1 MKLLN
6 IDTYQKILFFLCVGV
21 TYLNNYELT
30 FIIWFITFLIT
41 IKKKYS
47 LKIFYYVSIF
57 STILLIAFF
66 SSFFYNPTTFSI
78 IRDITYLTKP
88 ILGLLIGYQ
97 IFKLNKTSKI
107 NYFIYVGLF
116 IAIIHITILFF
127 AFLQVKSLNLNL
139 LRSWGGFF
147 SDYEIYVLIMLIF
160 YRELNI
166 TLSKKATIYIF
177 IIVFISSLLYAS
189 RTNLIQFVILF
200 LAMKGYFKITK
211 SALIVLFS
219 IFCIATLS
227 YFLIVSYNPIRGG
240 KGLDAFLYK
249 IKIAPEEAFKTKI
262 NKEDWKDF
270 NDNYRSF
277 ENIITVK
284 QVTNEGWMAILFG
297 KGLGSNVNLGRKVKT
312 NDGTEVQF
320 IPILHNGF
328 MTVFLKAGLL
338 GVFLLCYFIY
348 ILSRQSR
355 SENEIIRNIN
365 YLLVGTT
372 IFLIVS
378 NWVFMGLYLKLDNKS
393 IIIGFLIALKELIA
407 NQSKEII
414 EK

>member
-57 STILLIAFF
+57 SIILIISFF

-116 IAIIHITILFF
+116 IAIIHIAILFI
-127 AFLQVKSLNLNL
+127 AFLQVKSLDLNL
-139 LRSWGGFF
+139 LRSWGGYF
-147 SDYEIYVLIMLIF
+147 SDYEIYVLITLIF
-160 YRELNI
+160 HKELNV
-166 TLSKKATIYIF
+166 TLSKKTIRYIF

-211 SALIVLFS
+211 KSLIVLFS
-219 IFCIATLS
+219 IFSVMTLS

-277 ENIITVK
+277 ENIITVR
-284 QVTNEGWMAILFG
+284 QVSNEGLMTILFG
-297 KGLGSNVNLGRKVKT
+297 KGLGSNVNLGRKIKT

-328 MTVFLKAGLL
+328 MTVFLKAGLF
-338 GVFLLCYFIY
+338 GVLFLVYFIY
-348 ILSRQSR
+348 VLFKQNKSK
-355 SENEIIRNIN
+355 NEIIRNIN
-365 YLLVGTT
+365 YLLVGTS

-407 NQSKEII
+407 NQSKELI
-414 EK
+414 E

>member
-1 MKLLN
+1 MRLLN
-6 IDTYQKILFFLCVGV
+6 IDTYQKTLFFLCVGV

-57 STILLIAFF
+57 STILLVSFF

-116 IAIIHITILFF
+116 IAIIHIIILFI

-160 YRELNI
+160 HRELNI

-189 RTNLIQFVILF
+189 RTNLIQFVILY
-200 LAMKGYFKITK
+200 LAMKGYFKATK

-219 IFCIATLS
+219 IFCITTLS

-284 QVTNEGWMAILFG
+284 QVSNEGWVAIFFG

-348 ILSRQSR
+348 ILSKQSR
-355 SENEIIRNIN
+355 SENEIIKNIN

-372 IFLIVS
+372 FFLIVS

>member
-6 IDTYQKILFFLCVGV
+6 LDIYQKILFFLCVGV

-30 FIIWFITFLIT
+30 FMVWFIAFLIT

-47 LKIFYYVSIF
+47 LNIFYYVSIF
-57 STILLIAFF
+57 STILIISFF
-66 SSFFYNPTTFSI
+66 SSFFYNPTIFSI

-97 IFKLNKTSKI
+97 IFKLNNTSKI
-107 NYFIYVGLF
+107 NYFIKVGFFIALIHILILF
-116 IAIIHITILFF
+116 I
-127 AFLQVKSLNLNL
+127 AFLQVKSLDLNI
-139 LRSWGGFF
+139 LRSWGGYF
-147 SDYEIYVLIMLIF
+147 SDYEIYVLIILLF
-160 YRELNI
+160 HKEFNV
-166 TLSKKATIYIF
+166 TLSKKAIRLIF
-177 IIVFISSLLYAS
+177 TTVFISSLLYAS
-189 RTNLIQFVILF
+189 RTNLIQFVILL

-211 SALIVLFS
+211 KSLYVLISIFS
-219 IFCIATLS
+219 IMTLS

-284 QVTNEGWMAILFG
+284 QVSNEGLIAILFG
-297 KGLGSNVNLGRKVKT
+297 KGLGSNVNLGRKVQT

-328 MTVFLKAGLL
+328 MTVFLKAGLF
-338 GVFLLCYFIY
+338 GVFFLVYFIY
-348 ILSRQSR
+348 ILSKQDKSKK
-355 SENEIIRNIN
+355 EIINNIN
-365 YLLVGTT
+365 YLLVGTS

-393 IIIGFLIALKELIA
+393 IIIGFLIALKELMA
-407 NQSKEII
+407 NQSKELI
-414 EK
+414 E

>member
-57 STILLIAFF
+57 SIILIISFF

-116 IAIIHITILFF
+116 IAIIHIAILFI
-127 AFLQVKSLNLNL
+127 AFLQVKSLDLNL
-139 LRSWGGFF
+139 LRSWGGYF
-147 SDYEIYVLIMLIF
+147 SDYEIYVLITLIF
-160 YRELNI
+160 HKELNV
-166 TLSKKATIYIF
+166 TLSKKVIRYIF

-211 SALIVLFS
+211 KSLIVLFS
-219 IFCIATLS
+219 IFSVMTLS

-277 ENIITVK
+277 ENIITVR
-284 QVTNEGWMAILFG
+284 QVSNEGLMTILFG
-297 KGLGSNVNLGRKVKT
+297 KGLGSNVNLGRKIKT

-328 MTVFLKAGLL
+328 MTVFLKAGLF
-338 GVFLLCYFIY
+338 GVLFLVYFIY
-348 ILSRQSR
+348 VLFKQNKSK
-355 SENEIIRNIN
+355 NEIIRNIN
-365 YLLVGTT
+365 YLLVGTS

-407 NQSKEII
+407 NQSKELI
-414 EK
+414 E

>member
-1 MKLLN
+1 MRLLN
-6 IDTYQKILFFLCVGV
+6 IDIFQKILFFLCVGV

-30 FIIWFITFLIT
+30 FIVWFMTFLIT

-57 STILLIAFF
+57 SAILIISFF
-66 SSFFYNPTTFSI
+66 SSFFYNPATFSI
-78 IRDITYLTKP
+78 IKDITYLTKP

-97 IFKLNKTSKI
+97 IFKLNNNSKI

-116 IAIIHITILFF
+116 IAITHIAIIFI

-139 LRSWGGFF
+139 LRSWGGYF
-147 SDYEIYVLIMLIF
+147 SDYEIYVLIILIF
-160 YRELNI
+160 HKELYV
-166 TLSKKATIYIF
+166 TLSKKNMIYIF
-177 IIVFISSLLYAS
+177 LIVFISSLLYAS

-200 LAMKGYFKITK
+200 LAMKGYFKITRK
-211 SALIVLFS
+211 SLTVLFS
-219 IFCIATLS
+219 IFTLMTLS

-284 QVTNEGWMAILFG
+284 QVSNEGLVAILVG

-328 MTVFLKAGLL
+328 ITVFLKAGLL
-338 GVFLLCYFIY
+338 GVFCLVYFIY
-348 ILSRQSR
+348 ILAKQSK
-355 SENEIIRNIN
+355 SESKIIMNIN
-365 YLLVGTT
+365 YLLVGTS

>member
-57 STILLIAFF
+57 LIILIISFF

-88 ILGLLIGYQ
+88 ILGLLLGYQ

-116 IAIIHITILFF
+116 IAIIHIVILFV
-127 AFLQVKSLNLNL
+127 AFLQVKSLDLNL
-139 LRSWGGFF
+139 LRSRGGYF
-147 SDYEIYVLIMLIF
+147 SDFEIYVLIMLIF
-160 YRELNI
+160 HKELNV
-166 TLSKKATIYIF
+166 TLSKKTIRYIF

-200 LAMKGYFKITK
+200 LAMKGYFIITK
-211 SALIVLFS
+211 KSLIVLFS
-219 IFCIATLS
+219 IFSVITLC

-240 KGLDAFLYK
+240 KGLNAFLYK

-262 NKEDWKDF
+262 NKEDWRDF

-277 ENIITVK
+277 ENIITVR
-284 QVTNEGWMAILFG
+284 QVSNEGLMTILLG
-297 KGLGSNVNLGRKVKT
+297 KGLGSNVNLGRKIYT
-312 NDGTEVQF
+312 NDGTELQF

-328 MTVFLKAGLL
+328 MTVFLKAGLF
-338 GVFLLCYFIY
+338 GVIFLVYFIY
-348 ILSRQSR
+348 VLFKQNKSK
-355 SENEIIRNIN
+355 NEIIRNIN
-365 YLLVGTT
+365 YLLVGTS
-372 IFLIVS
+372 IFLIFS
-378 NWVFMGLYLKLDNKS
+378 NSN
-393 IIIGFLIALKELIA
+393 ELGI
-407 NQSKEII
+407 SKIL
-414 EK
+414 

>member
-57 STILLIAFF
+57 SIILLISFF

-88 ILGLLIGYQ
+88 ILGLLLGYQ

-116 IAIIHITILFF
+116 IAIIHIAILFI
-127 AFLQVKSLNLNL
+127 AFLQVKSLDLNL
-139 LRSWGGFF
+139 LRSWGGYF

-160 YRELNI
+160 HKKLNV
-166 TLSKKATIYIF
+166 TLSKKAIRYIF

-200 LAMKGYFKITK
+200 LAMKGYFIITK
-211 SALIVLFS
+211 KSLIVLFS
-219 IFCIATLS
+219 IFSVMTLS

-277 ENIITVK
+277 ENIITVR
-284 QVTNEGWMAILFG
+284 QVSNEGLMTILFG
-297 KGLGSNVNLGRKVKT
+297 KGLGSNVNLGRKIKT

-328 MTVFLKAGLL
+328 MTVFLKAGLF
-338 GVFLLCYFIY
+338 GVLFLVYFIY
-348 ILSRQSR
+348 VLFKQNKSK
-355 SENEIIRNIN
+355 NEIIRNIN
-365 YLLVGTT
+365 YLLVGTS

-407 NQSKEII
+407 NQSKKLI
-414 EK
+414 E

>member
-57 STILLIAFF
+57 SIILLIPFF

-88 ILGLLIGYQ
+88 ILGLLLGYQ

-116 IAIIHITILFF
+116 IAIIHIAILFI
-127 AFLQVKSLNLNL
+127 AFLQVKSLDLNL
-139 LRSWGGFF
+139 LRSWGGYF

-160 YRELNI
+160 HKKLNV
-166 TLSKKATIYIF
+166 TLSKKAIRYIF

-200 LAMKGYFKITK
+200 LAMKGYFIITK
-211 SALIVLFS
+211 KSLIVLFS
-219 IFCIATLS
+219 IFSVMTLS

-277 ENIITVK
+277 ENIITVR
-284 QVTNEGWMAILFG
+284 QVSNEGLMTILFG
-297 KGLGSNVNLGRKVKT
+297 KGLGSNVNLGRKIKT

-328 MTVFLKAGLL
+328 MTVFLKAGLF
-338 GVFLLCYFIY
+338 GVLFLVYFIY
-348 ILSRQSR
+348 VLFKQNKSK
-355 SENEIIRNIN
+355 NEIIRNIN
-365 YLLVGTT
+365 YLLVGTS

-407 NQSKEII
+407 NQSKKLI
-414 EK
+414 E